1 MYVVINMINMIV
13 EVDDGV
19 NISELIIAW
28 GKE

>member
-1 MYVVINMINMIV
+1 MYVVMNMINMIV
-13 EVDDGV
+13 EVYDGV

>member
-1 MYVVINMINMIV
+1 MYVVMNMINMIV
-13 EVDDGV
+13 EVHDGV